1 VRTRIV
7 TLAVVAAMLA
17 IVLFG
22 LPLAAGTAHYL
33 FSEEHSHLEQRAS
46 SIAGEVADDLAN
58 GRVPGRPMH
67 AKGDTSVAVYSY
79 NRRRTAG
86 IGPDELDDELGQA
99 LQGRVEFG
107 RADGQITA
115 AVPVTEGQ
123 QLVGAVRTSSPESE
137 VYQQLGLIW
146 VGMLALAAVSVGAVW
161 LVARWQAR
169 RLSAP
174 LSAMAASAGRL
185 GEGDFTIR
193 AERVDIPEI
202 DSLGQALNTT
212 AERLDDM
219 LARERAF
226 SAEASHQLRTPL
238 TGLRLRLEAAL
249 GLSPD
254 ELRAAVTAA
263 IGDTDRVERTI
274 DELLTLARRD
284 GAGGSE
290 PLALHGLLEETHQA
304 WSHRPGVD
312 QRSLVIDVEPDL
324 PDSPASTAAIR
335 QVLNVLLDNAA
346 AHGTG
351 TVTVTARDAGQALA
365 IDVADEGDGVH
376 VPESEIF
383 VRGTPN
389 TKGHGIGLALARRLA
404 EAEGGRLRMTRPTP
418 PIFTILVPVLSHPS
432 PHDADADARPT
443 DKART
448 R

>member
-7 TLAVVAAMLA
+7 TLAVLAAMLA

-33 FSEEHSHLEQRAS
+33 LSEEHSHLEQRAS
-46 SIAGEVADDLAN
+46 SIAGDVADDLAN
-58 GRVPGRPMH
+58 GQVPGRPIRTR
-67 AKGDTSVAVYSY
+67 GDTSVAVYSY
-79 NRRRTAG
+79 DRRRTAG
-86 IGPDELDDELGQA
+86 IGPDQLDDELGQA

-107 RADGQITA
+107 REGGQITA

-123 QLVGAVRTSSPESE
+123 HLVGAVRTSSPESAL
-137 VYQQLGLIW
+137 YQQLSLIW
-146 VGMLALAAVSVGAVW
+146 IGMLALAAVSVGAVW
-161 LVARWQAR
+161 QVARWQAR

-185 GEGDFTIR
+185 GEGDFTVR

-202 DSLGQALNTT
+202 DSLGQALNIT
-212 AERLDDM
+212 AGRLDDM

-249 GLSPD
+249 GLPPD
-254 ELRAAVTAA
+254 DLRAAVTAA

-274 DELLTLARRD
+274 EELLTLARRD
-284 GAGGSE
+284 GAGSTE
-290 PLALHGLLEETHQA
+290 PLALDGLLEETHQT
-304 WSHRPGVD
+304 WSHRPGVG
-312 QRSLVIDVEPDL
+312 QRDLVINVEPDL
-324 PDSPASTAAIR
+324 PTSPASTAAIR

-346 AHGTG
+346 SHGSG

-365 IDVADEGDGVH
+365 IDVADEGDGID

-383 VRGTPN
+383 VRGTPD

-418 PIFTILVPVLSHPS
+418 PIFTILVPVLPRPS
-432 PHDADADARPT
+432 PHDNDADERPT
-443 DKART
+443 DKTRAR
-448 R
+448 